1 MSIKFTILGCGSSMG
16 VPRPDGN
23 WGNCDPKEKKNYRT
37 RCSAMI
43 SNKIMTILF
52 DTSPDLRSQL
62 IREKVKH
69 IDKVFY
75 MSLLN
80 YFVHLNLLDLA
91 LLLF

>member
-1 MSIKFTILGCGSSMG
+1 MG

-43 SNKIMTILF
+43 SNKNMTILF

-69 IDKVFY
+69 IDKY
-75 MSLLN
+75 E
-80 YFVHLNLLDLA
+80 LDKITTNNFNR
-91 LLLF
+91 LFF